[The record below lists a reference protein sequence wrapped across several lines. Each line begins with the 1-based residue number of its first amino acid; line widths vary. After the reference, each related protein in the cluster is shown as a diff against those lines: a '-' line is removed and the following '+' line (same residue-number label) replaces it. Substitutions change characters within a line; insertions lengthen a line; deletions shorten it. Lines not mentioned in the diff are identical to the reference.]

1 VTEPHHGP
9 HHLYASPETLAQL
22 GALAEKLPR
31 WAGRNVVLV
40 TRADILAGISDPGI
54 KAHISSMPEVAGY
67 KAEAYAIAALLGGNG
82 NTLTEAFLKAA
93 GRAPGIPGKE
103 AFFGKDGLTQEGLTL
118 AVAAVNAV
126 TGTPTSAVLDGKKLF
141 DAGPGGTCI
150 IMAPALDMSAK
161 DAAAMLTGI
170 PSEKL
175 QNIPGDGSTWR
186 DFIFAHEAYH
196 CADYSLD
203 KFLHGP
209 GGVLKLEVDA
219 DRGGLRSMFA
229 DSANPAE
236 KAAFSQAV
244 VGIRALSILPTLEG
258 TNHDTSAFLTA
269 PGGDEVPPPEPGE
282 LYDNGAAAA
291 EFVRLTT
298 ERMAKDGHLPSAR
311 DALDI
316 AAGSPELFYN
326 AVSSLAAEGAYRG
339 NPVAETYAGQFLAA
353 ARAYAPDYFMPVPA
367 AEPPPPRQS
376 LSPPGP

>member
-1 VTEPHHGP
+1 
-9 HHLYASPETLAQL
+9 
-22 GALAEKLPR
+22 
-31 WAGRNVVLV
+31 
-40 TRADILAGISDPGI
+40 
-54 KAHISSMPEVAGY
+54 MPEIAGY
-67 KAEAYAIAALLGGNG
+67 KAPGYGMAALLSGGGNA
-82 NTLTEAFLKAA
+82 LTEAFLKAA
-93 GRAPGIPGKE
+93 GRAPNIPGKE
-103 AFFGKDGLTQEGLTL
+103 AFFDQDKLNAEGLAL
-118 AVAAVNAV
+118 SFAAVNAV
-126 TGTPTSAVLDGKKLF
+126 TGTPASMVLDGGKLF
-141 DAGPGGTCI
+141 DAGPEGTCI
-150 IMAPALDMSAK
+150 IMSPAPGMGAK
-161 DAAAMLTGI
+161 DAAAMLSGI

-219 DRGGLRSMFA
+219 DRGGLRNLFA

-236 KAAFSQAV
+236 KAAFSQALIGV
-244 VGIRALSILPTLEG
+244 RALSILPTLDG

-269 PGGDEVPPPEPGE
+269 PGAGETLPPDTGE

-316 AAGSPELFYN
+316 ASGSPELFYN
-326 AVSSLAAEGAYRG
+326 AVSSLAQEGAYRG

-353 ARAYAPDYFMPVPA
+353 ARTYAPDYFMPAPGA
-367 AEPPPPRQS
+367 AEPLPPRQS
-376 LSPPGP
+376 LPPAGP